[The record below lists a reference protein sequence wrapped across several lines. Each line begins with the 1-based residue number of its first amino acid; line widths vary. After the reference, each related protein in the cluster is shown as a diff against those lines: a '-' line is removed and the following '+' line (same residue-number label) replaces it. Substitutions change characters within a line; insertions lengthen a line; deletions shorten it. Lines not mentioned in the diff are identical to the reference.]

1 VDKSK
6 IKKKMLS
13 EKEEE
18 LIRYQ
23 ILEEYLKERIEEK
36 EEVDRRQDLV
46 KVQRLIAELKNLVSF
61 LKK

>member
-1 VDKSK
+1 
-6 IKKKMLS
+6 MLS

>member
-1 VDKSK
+1 MDKSK